1 VPVRSKRYK
10 TAAQMIPDGKTPRTL
25 PDAVALLATTP
36 KAKFD
41 ETVELHIKLDIDV
54 KRVDQQIRGAIS
66 LPHGIG
72 KQKKVIAFTDGEEAA
87 AAKAAGAIEVG
98 TDDLVKKIQD
108 GWTDFDVAI
117 TSPPMMRFV
126 GKLGKILGPTG
137 KMPSPKNGTV
147 TNDIPTAVK
156 DFIAGK
162 VEYRTD
168 DGGNLH
174 VPVGKRSFDATRLA
188 ENAKAFIDAVNAMRP
203 SSVKGVFIKAAYIKS
218 TMGPSIRI
226 QS

>member
-1 VPVRSKRYK
+1 
-10 TAAQMIPDGKTPRTL
+10 
-25 PDAVALLATTP
+25 
-36 KAKFD
+36 
-41 ETVELHIKLDIDV
+41 
-54 KRVDQQIRGAIS
+54 
-66 LPHGIG
+66 
-72 KQKKVIAFTDGEEAA
+72 
-87 AAKAAGAIEVG
+87 
-98 TDDLVKKIQD
+98 
-108 GWTDFDVAI
+108 
-117 TSPPMMRFV
+117 
-126 GKLGKILGPTG
+126 
-137 KMPSPKNGTV
+137 MPSPKNGTV